1 MTFPPRAGMR
11 EGKEDGVE
19 PRWDERLE
27 TAMMRTILDG
37 VGAAC
42 GCLAQAY
49 LERDWERIQAL
60 CQELRHLWEAAEG
73 RSRRQGRSF
82 HEDSVK
88 SPRAGERTRTSSPT
102 LTPLPCS

>member
-1 MTFPPRAGMR
+1 MR

-19 PRWDERLE
+19 PRWDERPE
-27 TAMMRTILDG
+27 AMMRAILDG
-37 VGAAC
+37 VGVAC

-60 CQELRHLWEAAEG
+60 CQELRHLWEAVESE
-73 RSRRQGRSF
+73 SRREGCSF
-82 HEDSVK
+82 PQDSVK